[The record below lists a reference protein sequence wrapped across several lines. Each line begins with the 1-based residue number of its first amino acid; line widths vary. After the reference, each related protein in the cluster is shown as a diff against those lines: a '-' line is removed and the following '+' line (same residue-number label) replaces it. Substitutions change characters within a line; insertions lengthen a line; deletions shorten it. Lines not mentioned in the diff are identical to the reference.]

1 MRAAQFALALGI
13 FTFAALMPPRYAVP
27 LQQPDYV
34 LHFFGN
40 LLLFLSASLAT
51 YGRMNMVLLVIFLTC
66 YSVLIELAQ
75 RFAPGR
81 HVDVQDILANLAG
94 LCLGLIL
101 VNLIAWLWRWL
112 YKTYVPS
119 EA

>member
-1 MRAAQFALALGI
+1 
-13 FTFAALMPPRYAVP
+13 MPPKYAAP
-27 LQQPDYV
+27 LPSPDYV
-34 LHFFGN
+34 LHFVGN

-51 YGRMNMVLLVIFLTC
+51 YGRMNMGLLVIFLSC

-81 HVDVQDILANLAG
+81 HVDAQDILANIAG
-94 LCLGLIL
+94 LCVGLLL
-101 VNLIAWLWRWL
+101 VHLIAWFWRWL
-112 YKTYVPS
+112 NKTYLPS